1 MSRGILLP
9 IIVLLLALPF
19 AAAENHAQDKIAPQ
33 IAPDF
38 TLTDLEGRKFSLS
51 DFKGKVVLLDFWA
64 TWCVPCQTEI
74 PKFIEWQKQYRPEG
88 LQILGISMDD
98 DEPPVREFQKRFQF
112 NYPVAMGTEKVA
124 ELYGGVMGL
133 PANFIIGRDGKI
145 FARHVGL
152 TSLDLIEKELK
163 KQLEAK

>member
-1 MSRGILLP
+1 MIRRVFLPAIL
-9 IIVLLLALPF
+9 VLLSLPF
-19 AAAENHAQDKIAPQ
+19 AVAQQKDQAPLPQ
-33 IAPDF
+33 IASDF
-38 TLTDLEGRKFSLS
+38 TLTDLEGHKFSLS

-74 PKFIEWQKQYRPEG
+74 PKFIEWQKQYGPQG

-98 DEPPVREFQKRFQF
+98 DEPPVREFQKRFLF
-112 NYPVAMGTEKVA
+112 NYPVAMGTEHVA

-145 FARHVGL
+145 YARHVGL
-152 TSLDLIEKELK
+152 TELNLIENELK